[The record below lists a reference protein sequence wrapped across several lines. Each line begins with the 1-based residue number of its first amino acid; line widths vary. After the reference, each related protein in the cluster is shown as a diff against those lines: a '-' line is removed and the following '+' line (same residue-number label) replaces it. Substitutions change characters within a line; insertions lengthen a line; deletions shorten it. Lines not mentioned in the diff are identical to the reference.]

1 MADSEDSEELT
12 GEDTYLTDEQRKL
25 IQSGYAA
32 FTHLLR
38 TPILERFKKLN
49 SEDWTWFDSQGREH
63 RWKDYSPEWRERY
76 MVLVHG
82 DMELVGEHGPWDVFR
97 ISWEGIS
104 TLVYLLKEDVETH
117 WAFVPSSDGETGDW
131 AIAWQRAP

>member
-1 MADSEDSEELT
+1 MANKDDSEELT
-12 GEDTYLTDEQRKL
+12 GEDNELTEEQKRL

-38 TPILERFKKLN
+38 SPILERFKKLN
-49 SEDWTWFDSQGREH
+49 AEDWTWFDAEGREH
-63 RWKDYSPEWRERY
+63 RWKDYPVEWRERY

-82 DMELVGEHGPWDVFR
+82 DMELIGEHGPWDVFK

-104 TLVYLLKEDVETH
+104 TLVYLLKDDVETH
-117 WAFVPSSDGETGDW
+117 WAVIASPDGTPVDYG
-131 AIAWQRAP
+131 IAWRRAP

>member
-1 MADSEDSEELT
+1 MADSKDSEEQT
-12 GEDTYLTDEQRKL
+12 RVDTELTDEQKRF

-38 TPILERFKKLN
+38 TPIFERFKKLN
-49 SEDWTWFDSQGREH
+49 AEDWTWFDAEGREH

-82 DMELVGEHGPWDVFR
+82 DMELVGEHGPWDVFK

-104 TLVYLLKEDVETH
+104 TLVYLLKDDVETH
-117 WAFVPSSDGETGDW
+117 WALVPSGDGSTGEL
-131 AIAWQRAP
+131 AIAWRRAT